1 MAFRFAILIA
11 FALAVPSDRPGP
23 TCVSPHQTQEQAR
36 LLLSE
41 WRKAIRSAETPED
54 WAAVDA
60 IAREVSRLAA
70 PGKPQRTRMAKRG
83 ASEAQPA
90 HCSIGARL

>member
-11 FALAVPSDRPGP
+11 FAVAVPSDRPGP
-23 TCVSPHQTQEQAR
+23 TCQSAQQTHEQAR

-60 IAREVSRLAA
+60 IAQEVSRLAA
-70 PGKPQRTRMAKRG
+70 PGRPQRTRVAKRES
-83 ASEAQPA
+83 SEAQPT
-90 HCSIGARL
+90 HCAVGARL